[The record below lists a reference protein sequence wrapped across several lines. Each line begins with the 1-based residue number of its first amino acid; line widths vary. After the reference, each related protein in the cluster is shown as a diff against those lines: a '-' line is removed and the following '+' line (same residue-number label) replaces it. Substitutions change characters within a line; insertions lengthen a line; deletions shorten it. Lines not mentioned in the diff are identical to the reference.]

1 MKTKR
6 KTKRKSKQTKK
17 KHKKDLYLL
26 YKQLILQYVKQV

>member
-17 KHKKDLYLL
+17 RHKKDLYLL